1 MLVIGDLEVV
11 GVGEEAIVSVAE
23 AGESTLEVRQ
33 LSPTLGIEVRGVD
46 LAAPMSAAAFDR
58 IYAAFLRHQLLL
70 FRDQQLEP
78 GDQVAFARRF
88 GSVQVHVMNQ
98 YHADGHPEIYYLSN
112 LGADGRPSG
121 KHPDR
126 GTVHWHTDGS
136 WARRTGQ
143 ATLLYAVAVPRVGG
157 ETRFASMYDAYEAL
171 DDGMKQR
178 LAPLRAVHSLDFS
191 RTRRHGEDPMTE
203 EQKKARPPVDHPI
216 VRTHPETGRKCIFL
230 GDHAWY
236 VQDMPFDQ
244 GRQLIEDLN
253 ATVIDPERV
262 YTHRWRRGDLVV
274 WDNRCMLHK
283 AELYD
288 VANAARVMRRC
299 TVLGEVPI

>member
-1 MLVIGDLEVV
+1 MMRVTEL
-11 GVGEEAIVSVAE
+11 SRAE
-23 AGESTLEVRQ
+23 LEVRQ
-33 LSPTLGIEVRGVD
+33 LSQTFGVEILGVD
-46 LAAPMSAAAFDR
+46 LAEPMTDAFFDR
-58 IYAAFLRHQLLL
+58 IYEAFLSHQLLL
-70 FRDQQLEP
+70 VRDQHLEP
-78 GDQVAFARRF
+78 GDQVTFARRF

-98 YHADGHPEIYYLSN
+98 YHADGYPEIYYLTN

-143 ATLLYAVAVPRVGG
+143 ATLLYAVEVPAAGG
-157 ETRFASMYDAYEAL
+157 ETRFASMYDAYDAL
-171 DDGMKQR
+171 DEGTKQR
-178 LAPLRAVHSLDFS
+178 LAPLRAVHNLDFS
-191 RTRRHGEDPMTE
+191 RTRRHGDDPMSE
-203 EQKKARPPVDHPI
+203 EQRKARPPVDHPI
-216 VRTHPETGRKCIFL
+216 VRTHPETGRKCVFL

-236 VQDMPFDQ
+236 IRDMPLDE

-253 ATVIDPERV
+253 AAIIDPERV
-262 YTHRWRRGDLVV
+262 YTHRWRPGDLVV

-288 VANAARVMRRC
+288 VANEPRVMRRC
-299 TVLGEVPI
+299 TVVGEVPIP

>member
-1 MLVIGDLEVV
+1 MSSVAESSRAALEVRPLSQTFGVEVV
-11 GVGEEAIVSVAE
+11 GV
-23 AGESTLEVRQ
+23 
-33 LSPTLGIEVRGVD
+33 D
-46 LAAPMSAAAFDR
+46 LARPMTESWFDR
-58 IYAAFLRHQLLL
+58 IYEGFLRHQLLL

-78 GDQVAFARRF
+78 GDQVTFARRF

-143 ATLLYAVAVPRVGG
+143 ATLLYAVEVPAAGG
-157 ETRFASMYDAYEAL
+157 ETRFASMYDAYDAL

-178 LAPLRAVHSLDFS
+178 LAPLRAVHNLDFS

-203 EQKKARPPVDHPI
+203 EQKARPPVDHPT

-236 VQDMPFDQ
+236 VQDMPFDE
-244 GRQLIEDLN
+244 GRRLIEDLN
-253 ATVIDPERV
+253 AAIIDPGRV
-262 YTHRWRRGDLVV
+262 YTHRWRPGDLVV

-283 AELYD
+283 AEPYD
-288 VANAARVMRRC
+288 VANEARVMRRC
-299 TVLGEVPI
+299 TVVGEVPIP

>member
-1 MLVIGDLEVV
+1 ML
-11 GVGEEAIVSVAE
+11 SVTEPGQEPFALRE
-23 AGESTLEVRQ
+23 
-33 LSPTLGIEVRGVD
+33 LSPTFGVEILGVD
-46 LAAPMSAAAFDR
+46 LAEPMADAFFDR
-58 IYAAFLRHQLLL
+58 IYDAFLCHQLLL
-70 FRDQQLEP
+70 FRDQHFEP
-78 GDQVAFARRF
+78 ADQVTFARRF

-98 YHADGHPEIYYLSN
+98 YHAAGYPEIYYLSN

-136 WARRTGQ
+136 WSRRTGQ
-143 ATLLYAVAVPRVGG
+143 ATLLYALEVPTAGG

-171 DDGMKQR
+171 DDGTKQR
-178 LAPLRAVHSLDFS
+178 LAGLRAVHNLDFS
-191 RTRRHGEDPMTE
+191 RTRRHGEDLMSD

-236 VQDMPFDQ
+236 IQEMPFDE
-244 GRQLIEDLN
+244 GRQLIEELN
-253 ATVIDPERV
+253 AAIIDPERV
-262 YTHRWRRGDLVV
+262 YTHRWRPGDLLI

-283 AELYD
+283 AEPYD
-288 VANAARVMRRC
+288 VASEARVMRRC
-299 TVLGEVPI
+299 TVVGEVPI

>member
-1 MLVIGDLEVV
+1 MLR
-11 GVGEEAIVSVAE
+11 VAE
-23 AGESTLEVRQ
+23 PSQTALEVRQ
-33 LSPTLGIEVRGVD
+33 LSPTFGVEILGVD
-46 LAAPMSAAAFDR
+46 LSGAMSDALFER
-58 IYAAFLRHQLLL
+58 IYEAFLRHQLLL
-70 FRDQQLEP
+70 FREQRLEP

-98 YHADGHPEIYYLSN
+98 YHADGYPEIYYLSN
-112 LGADGRPSG
+112 LGPDGRPSG

-143 ATLLYAVAVPRVGG
+143 ATLLYALEVPAAGG
-157 ETRFASMYDAYEAL
+157 ETRFASMYDAYAAL
-171 DDGMKQR
+171 DEVTKER
-178 LAPLRAVHSLDFS
+178 LGPLRAVHNLDFS

-236 VQDMPFDQ
+236 VQGMPFEE

-253 ATVIDPERV
+253 AAIIDPKRV
-262 YTHRWRRGDLVV
+262 YTHRWCPGDLVV

-283 AELYD
+283 AEPYD
-288 VANAARVMRRC
+288 VANEARVMRRC
-299 TVLGEVPI
+299 TVVGEVPIP

>member
-1 MLVIGDLEVV
+1 M
-11 GVGEEAIVSVAE
+11 ANVAE
-23 AGESTLEVRQ
+23 ASQAVLEVRQ
-33 LSPTLGIEVRGVD
+33 LSPTFGIEILGVD
-46 LAAPMSAAAFDR
+46 LAEPMSDAFFDR
-58 IYAAFLRHQLLL
+58 IYDGFLRHQLLL
-70 FRDQQLEP
+70 FRGQQLEP

-98 YHADGHPEIYYLSN
+98 YHAQGYPEIYYLSN

-143 ATLLYAVAVPRVGG
+143 ATLLYAVEVPSVGG

-171 DDGMKQR
+171 DEATRER

-216 VRTHPETGRKCIFL
+216 VRTHPETRRKCIFL

-236 VQDMPFDQ
+236 VQDMPFEE
-244 GRQLIEDLN
+244 GRRLIEDLN
-253 ATVIDPERV
+253 GAVIDPGRV
-262 YTHRWRRGDLVV
+262 YTHRWRPGDLVV

-283 AELYD
+283 AEPYD
-288 VANAARVMRRC
+288 VANEARVMRRC
-299 TVLGEVPI
+299 TVVGEVPI

>member
-1 MLVIGDLEVV
+1 MSSI
-11 GVGEEAIVSVAE
+11 AE
-23 AGESTLEVRQ
+23 PSQAALEVRQ
-33 LSPTLGIEVRGVD
+33 LSPTFGVEILDVD
-46 LAAPMSAAAFDR
+46 LAKPMTDAFFEQ
-58 IYAAFLRHQLLL
+58 IYEAFLRHQLLL
-70 FRDQQLEP
+70 FRAQRLEP
-78 GDQVAFARRF
+78 GDQVTFARRF

-98 YHADGHPEIYYLSN
+98 YHADGYPEIYCLSN
-112 LGADGRPSG
+112 LGPDGRPSG

-143 ATLLYAVAVPRVGG
+143 ATLLYAVEVPAAGG
-157 ETRFASMYDAYEAL
+157 ETRFASMYDAYDAL
-171 DDGMKQR
+171 DEDMKQR
-178 LAPLRAVHSLDFS
+178 LAPLRAVHNLDFS
-191 RTRRHGEDPMTE
+191 RTRRHGEDPMSE

-236 VQDMPFDQ
+236 VQDMPFEE

-253 ATVIDPERV
+253 ARVIDPERV

-274 WDNRCMLHK
+274 WDNRCVLHK

-299 TVLGEVPI
+299 TVVGEVPI